1 MVHVSARARRFDPRP
16 SAWGHPSAG
25 YHRDMNTRFSNKKV
39 ILVIDMLNGFCRAG
53 NLASARLDSIT
64 DRLRE
69 HLTRE
74 EAAGADLV
82 FLADTHTPDD
92 PELAMF
98 PPHCIEGSGEEEIVP
113 ELADL
118 AARGHVVRKTTFSG
132 FYGTELQELLGRLA
146 PHVVEVTGVCTDICV
161 LHAVCELR
169 VRGYEVVVPRDLVET
184 YDASGHEA
192 DEINRFALAHIRDVL
207 GAIVT

>member
-1 MVHVSARARRFDPRP
+1 MDTQLS
-16 SAWGHPSAG
+16 S
-25 YHRDMNTRFSNKKV
+25 KKA

-53 NLASARLDSIT
+53 ELASPRLDSIT

-74 EAAGADLV
+74 QAAGADLI
-82 FLADTHTPDD
+82 FLADTHAPDD

-132 FYGTELQELLGRLA
+132 FYGTGLEELLERLA
-146 PHVVEVTGVCTDICV
+146 PDVVEVTGVCTDICV
-161 LHAVCELR
+161 LHAVFDLR

-184 YDASGHEA
+184 YDAPSHEA
-192 DEINRFALAHIRDVL
+192 DEMNRFALAHIRDVL
-207 GAIVT
+207 GATVT